1 MPSFTTV
8 VAALAG
14 CSVIVNGAAVPAS
27 AATLEARE
35 NSLSKREPVLATIL
49 VAAGTAAVSAV
60 VSEAVSATAK
70 FIGDVQNFDSAR
82 EAFTQQTTKE
92 MMARNPDPARFQ
104 AAACYNQGFSV
115 ADPANIDGQ
124 NSVEFKLGLLNTD
137 YECMYIAAPNQF
149 FTEGD
154 GGFINVSSSYTR
166 KVVRTSTNDI
176 TIACIRAH
184 RPLHFRRGYRR
195 SDMRLSDGVLRGGLL
210 ANSIVKNWGRNLE
223 RLNVEHKH
231 GRRCDQDMQSNILF
245 FVW

>member
-8 VAALAG
+8 IAALAG
-14 CSVIVNGAAVPAS
+14 CSAIVNGAAVPVS
-27 AATLEARE
+27 AGTLEARE
-35 NSLSKREPVLATIL
+35 NNLSKREPVLATIL

-92 MMARNPDPARFQ
+92 MMARNPDPTRFQ

-154 GGFINVSSSYTR
+154 GGFINVSSTYTR
-166 KVVRTSTNDI
+166 KLRITSTNNK
-176 TIACIRAH
+176 TLACIRAH
-184 RPLHFRRGYRR
+184 RPLYFRRGYCR
-195 SDMRLSDGVLRGGLL
+195 SYVRLSDSVHGGGWL
-210 ANSIVKNWGRNLE
+210 ANLIVKSWGRNFE
-223 RLNVEHKH
+223 RLNVEHKD
-231 GRRCDQDMQSNILF
+231 GR
-245 FVW
+245 